1 MMWICGERW
10 WHFLLTKSFELSCIR
25 QRCVNIQVHHNTC
38 HPHCTKIHVYGSFSN
53 CQYWANW
60 QTYVSTNLFHLLTRG
75 RKGSVCLARMQW
87 PDQGVKWPE
96 CGGSWG
102 LDGCKKARW
111 PAAGGCLAALGRGL
125 GTWRGDNDPDVEIR
139 AKAAPPCFG
148 NLPVFNVGKRTGG
161 GQVLPNGNIAAPPA
175 PVEEFLNQDWG
186 NLTKCD
192 KFFLHGLLEMLAA
205 VIVSVFWT
213 VSPSQCFYNIPLQK

>member
-1 MMWICGERW
+1 
-10 WHFLLTKSFELSCIR
+10 
-25 QRCVNIQVHHNTC
+25 
-38 HPHCTKIHVYGSFSN
+38 
-53 CQYWANW
+53 
-60 QTYVSTNLFHLLTRG
+60 
-75 RKGSVCLARMQW
+75 MQW

-175 PVEEFLNQDWG
+175 PVEEFLNQDRG

-205 VIVSVFWT
+205 VIVSVF
-213 VSPSQCFYNIPLQK
+213 